1 MNETVL
7 LSTDGP
13 IAILTFNRPA
23 VLNALNR
30 EMVEGLAAA
39 LDRVEA
45 SPDLRV
51 VILRGAGNGFMAGGD
66 IKFFTELTGLTA
78 TQRRQQFE
86 RFIEGVHPTILRVR
100 RLRQPVIASVHGAC
114 AGIGM
119 SFMMACDLAIAA
131 EGSVFTLAYIHLGV
145 SPDGGSTF
153 FLPRHVGAKR
163 AMEIAMLGD
172 RFDAGKAIELGL
184 VNAVVPAEALAER
197 TMALA
202 RRLAQGPADALAGT
216 KRLLNRSLDSPLP
229 VQLQAEA
236 ESFAS
241 CAATGDF
248 TEAVAAFVQKRPP
261 RFGER

>member
-1 MNETVL
+1 MNDTVL
-7 LSTDGP
+7 LATDGP
-13 IAILTFNRPA
+13 IATLTLNRPQ
-23 VLNALNR
+23 VLNAINR

-45 SPDLRV
+45 SPELRV

-66 IKFFTELTGLTA
+66 IKFFTELTGLAA
-78 TQRRQQFE
+78 TERRRQFE
-86 RFIEGVHPTILRVR
+86 RFIEVVHPTILRLR

-119 SFMMACDLAIAA
+119 SLMMASDLAIAA
-131 EGSVFTLAYIHLGV
+131 EGSVFTLAYVHLGV

-153 FLPRHVGAKR
+153 FLPRHVGAKK
-163 AMEIAMLGD
+163 AMEIALLGD
-172 RFDAGKAIELGL
+172 RFDAANALALGL
-184 VNAVVPAEALAER
+184 VNEVVPAAALGER
-197 TMALA
+197 TTALA

-216 KRLLNRSLDSPLP
+216 KRLLNRSFDAPLP

-248 TEAVAAFVQKRPP
+248 TEAVAAFIEKRPP
-261 RFGER
+261 RFATR

>member
-1 MNETVL
+1 MNDTVL

-13 IAILTFNRPA
+13 IATVTFNRPP

-30 EMVEGLAAA
+30 EMVAGLAHA
-39 LDRVEA
+39 LDRLDA
-45 SPDLRV
+45 DDKLRV

-66 IKFFTELTGLTA
+66 IKFFTELTGLAA
-78 TQRRQQFE
+78 TERRQQFE
-86 RFIEGVHPTILRVR
+86 RFIDGVHPTIVRLR

-119 SFMMACDLAIAA
+119 SFMMACDLAVAA
-131 EGSVFTLAYIHLGV
+131 AGSVFTLAYIHLGV

-172 RFDAGKAIELGL
+172 RFDAAKALELGL
-184 VNAVVPAEALAER
+184 VNEVVPADALGDR
-197 TMALA
+197 TVALA

-216 KRLLNRSLDSPLP
+216 KRLLNRSLDAPLP

-248 TEAVAAFVQKRPP
+248 TEAVAAFVEKRPP
-261 RFGER
+261 RFGAR

>member
-1 MNETVL
+1 MNDTVL

-13 IAILTFNRPA
+13 VATLTFNRPQ

-30 EMVEGLAAA
+30 EMVEGLARA
-39 LDRVEA
+39 LDRLEA
-45 SPDLRV
+45 DEKARV
-51 VILRGAGNGFMAGGD
+51 LILRGAGNGFMAGGD

-78 TQRRQQFE
+78 AERRQQFE
-86 RFIEGVHPTILRVR
+86 RFIDSVHPTILRLR

-119 SFMMACDLAIAA
+119 SFMMACDLAVAA
-131 EGSVFTLAYIHLGV
+131 AGSIFTLAYVHLGV

-153 FLPRHVGAKR
+153 FLPRHVGAKK

-172 RFDAGKAIELGL
+172 RFDAAKALELGL
-184 VNAVVPAEALAER
+184 VNEVVPPDALGER
-197 TMALA
+197 TTALA

-216 KRLLNRSLDSPLP
+216 KRLLNRSFDAPLA

-236 ESFAS
+236 ESFAN

-248 TEAVAAFVQKRPP
+248 TEAVAAFVEKRPP
-261 RFGER
+261 RFGAR